1 MLKAPVLKQV
11 LGSPVVRKDIHGK
24 AIEKILK
31 QPVPIIAK
39 QFQVFLNLLGYWL
52 VFIAHL
58 N

>member
-1 MLKAPVLKQV
+1 M
-11 LGSPVVRKDIHGK
+11 VRKDIPGK

-31 QPVPIIAK
+31 QTVPIIAK
-39 QFQVFLNLLGYWL
+39 QFQVFLSLLGYCL